1 MEAGTEEHGLEIRL
15 TLDTSDREL
24 AEERAE
30 KIEAAL
36 TEPAIRRQFGEWVTF
51 EVYSY

>member
-1 MEAGTEEHGLEIRL
+1 MEAGTTEHGLEIRL
-15 TLDTSDREL
+15 TLDTTDTEL
-24 AEERAE
+24 AAERAE

-36 TEPAIRRQFGEWVTF
+36 SDPAVRRQFGEWVTF